1 MEENQ
6 KIEKKYEEFPRIKRL
21 PQYVFAQV
29 NEIKAKLRKEGED
42 IIDFGMGNPDLK
54 PASHIIDKLCESA
67 KKKTTHRYSMS
78 QGIPRLRKA
87 ISDFYKRRYDVDI
100 DPETEAIM
108 TIGAKEGLSH
118 LMIAML
124 APGDI
129 ALVPSPR
136 YPIHYYAPVIAGA
149 SVLTVSIPLEGTN
162 EEKQEQFL
170 KNIYDS
176 YEDSYPEPKVLILNF
191 PNNPTTMTVDI
202 NFFKE
207 IVKFAKKKGLW
218 IIHDF
223 AYADLCF
230 DGYKAPS
237 ILEVEGAKDV
247 AVELYSMTKGF
258 SMAGWRVGFVVGN
271 ETIVYNLKRLKSYL
285 DYGTFTPIQVA
296 SIIALDSDY
305 SIVEKAANI
314 YSKRLDILVQGLNKI
329 GWNVEKPLATMFLWA
344 KIPEEFQ
351 HLGSME
357 FSKLLLTEAHVAV
370 APGIGFGEH
379 GEGYV
384 RFAVVENEKR
394 IRQAIRNMKK
404 FFKNYKE
411 EKKLK

>member
-1 MEENQ
+1 MKQ
-6 KIEKKYEEFPRIKRL
+6 GFEEFPRIKRL
-21 PQYVFAQV
+21 PHYVFAVV
-29 NEIKAKLRKEGED
+29 NELKAKMRKEGED
-42 IIDFGMGNPDLK
+42 IIDFGMGNPDLQ
-54 PASHIIDKLCESA
+54 PAKQIIDKLCESA
-67 KKKTTHRYSMS
+67 KKKHTHRYSMS

-87 ISDFYKRRYDVDI
+87 ICDFYERRYGVKL

-108 TIGAKEGLSH
+108 TIGSKEGIAH

-124 APGDI
+124 EPGDI

-136 YPIHYYAPVIAGA
+136 YPIHYYAPVISGA
-149 SVLTVSIPLEGTN
+149 SVLTVPLPLEGTDS
-162 EEKQEQFL
+162 EKQEKFL
-170 KNIYDS
+170 KRIYES
-176 YEDSYPEPKVLILNF
+176 YEDSYPQPKVLILNF

-207 IVKFAKKKGLW
+207 IVAFAKKKNLW

-258 SMAGWRVGFVVGN
+258 SMAGWRVGFVLGN
-271 ETIVYNLKRLKSYL
+271 PTIIYNLKRLKSYL

-296 SIIALDSDY
+296 SVIALDSDY
-305 SIVEKAANI
+305 SIVEKARDT
-314 YSKRLDILVQGLNKI
+314 YSKRLDVLVDGLNKA
-329 GWNVEKPLATMFLWA
+329 GWLVEKPKATMFLWA
-344 KIPEEFQ
+344 KIPDKFRS
-351 HLGSME
+351 LGSVE
-357 FSKLLLTEAHVAV
+357 FSMKLLKEAKVAV
-370 APGIGFGEH
+370 APGAGFGEH

-394 IRQAIRNMKK
+394 IRQAVRNIKK
-404 FFKNYKE
+404 FFKENK
-411 EKKLK
+411 

>member
-1 MEENQ
+1 M
-6 KIEKKYEEFPRIKRL
+6 EEFPRIKRL
-21 PQYVFAQV
+21 PHYVFATV
-29 NEIKAKLRKEGED
+29 NELKAKLRREGED
-42 IIDFGMGNPDLK
+42 IIDLGMGNPDLK
-54 PASHIIDKLCESA
+54 PAEHIIEKLCESA
-67 KKKTTHRYSMS
+67 KKKTTHRYSS
-78 QGIPRLRKA
+78 SEGIPRLRKA
-87 ISDFYKRRYDVDI
+87 ICDYYKRRFDVDL
-100 DPETEAIM
+100 DPDREAIM
-108 TIGAKEGLSH
+108 TIGSKEGISH
-118 LMIAML
+118 LMLAML
-124 APGDI
+124 SPGDM

-149 SVLTVSIPLEGTN
+149 SVLTVPLPLEGSD

-170 KNIYDS
+170 RNIYES

-191 PNNPTTMTVDI
+191 PNNPTTMTVNLD
-202 NFFKE
+202 FFKE
-207 IVKFAKKKGLW
+207 IVSFAKKKKLW

-237 ILEVEGAKDV
+237 ILQVEGAKDV
-247 AVELYSMTKGF
+247 AVETYSLTKGY

-271 ETIVYNLKRLKSYL
+271 EVLIHNLRRLKSYL

-305 SIVEKAANI
+305 SIVEKARDT
-314 YSKRLDILVQGLNKI
+314 YSKRLDVLVKGLNRI
-329 GWNVEKPLATMFLWA
+329 GWNVEKPKATMFLWA
-344 KIPEEFQ
+344 KIPDKFK
-351 HLGSME
+351 HMGSVE
-357 FSKLLLTEAHVAV
+357 FSMMLLREAKVAV

-394 IRQAIRNMKK
+394 IRQAVRNMKK
-404 FFKNYKE
+404 LFKSHQKVS
-411 EKKLK
+411 K

>member
-1 MEENQ
+1 M
-6 KIEKKYEEFPRIKRL
+6 EEFPRIKRL
-21 PQYVFAQV
+21 PHYVFATV
-29 NEIKAKLRKEGED
+29 NELKAKMRRAGED
-42 IIDFGMGNPDLK
+42 IIDLGMGNPDLK
-54 PASHIIDKLCESA
+54 PAEHIIEKLCESA
-67 KKKTTHRYSMS
+67 RKKTTHRYSS
-78 QGIPRLRKA
+78 SEGIPRLRKA
-87 ISDFYKRRYDVDI
+87 ICDYYKRRFDVDL
-100 DPETEAIM
+100 DPDREAIM
-108 TIGAKEGLSH
+108 TIGSKEGISH
-118 LMIAML
+118 LMLAML
-124 APGDI
+124 SPGDM

-149 SVLTVSIPLEGTN
+149 SVLTVPLPLEGTD

-170 KNIYDS
+170 RNIYES

-191 PNNPTTMTVDI
+191 PNNPTTMTVNLD
-202 NFFKE
+202 FFKE
-207 IVKFAKKKGLW
+207 IVAFAKKKNMW

-237 ILEVEGAKDV
+237 ILQVEGAKDI
-247 AVELYSMTKGF
+247 AVETYSLTKGY

-271 ETIVYNLKRLKSYL
+271 EVLIHNLRRLKSYL

-305 SIVEKAANI
+305 SIVEKARDT
-314 YSKRLDILVQGLNKI
+314 YSKRLDVLVNGLNRI
-329 GWNVEKPLATMFLWA
+329 GWEVEKPKATMFLWA
-344 KIPEEFQ
+344 KIPEKFR
-351 HLGSME
+351 HLGSVE
-357 FSKLLLTEAHVAV
+357 FSMMLLREAKVAV

-404 FFKNYKE
+404 LFKTTQEVSK
-411 EKKLK
+411 

>member
-1 MEENQ
+1 MQ
-6 KIEKKYEEFPRIKRL
+6 QYEEFPRIKRL
-21 PQYVFAQV
+21 PHYVFAIV
-29 NEIKAKLRKEGED
+29 NELKAKMRREGED
-42 IIDFGMGNPDLK
+42 IIDFGMGNPDLQ
-54 PASHIIDKLCESA
+54 PAKHIIDKLCESA
-67 KKKTTHRYSMS
+67 KKKHTHRYSMS

-87 ISDFYKRRYDVDI
+87 IADFYERRYGVKL

-108 TIGAKEGLSH
+108 TIGSKEGISH
-118 LMIAML
+118 LMVAML
-124 APGDI
+124 EPGDI

-149 SVLTVSIPLEGTN
+149 SVLTVPLPLEGTDS
-162 EEKQEQFL
+162 EKQEKFL
-170 KNIYDS
+170 KSIYES
-176 YEDSYPEPKVLILNF
+176 YEDSYPQPKVLLLNF

-207 IVKFAKKKGLW
+207 IISFAKKKRLW
-218 IIHDF
+218 VIHDF

-258 SMAGWRVGFVVGN
+258 SMAGWRVGFVLGN
-271 ETIVYNLKRLKSYL
+271 PTIVYNLKRLKSYL

-296 SIIALDSDY
+296 SVIALDSDY
-305 SIVEKAANI
+305 SIVEKARDT
-314 YSKRLDILVQGLNKI
+314 YSKRLDVLVEGLNKA
-329 GWNVEKPLATMFLWA
+329 GWSVEKPKATMFLWA
-344 KIPEEFQ
+344 KIPEKFRDM
-351 HLGSME
+351 GSVD
-357 FSKLLLTEAHVAV
+357 FSMKLLKEAKVAV
-370 APGIGFGEH
+370 APGAGFGEH

-394 IRQAIRNMKK
+394 IRQAVRNIKK
-404 FFKNYKE
+404 FLKE
-411 EKKLK
+411 NR